1 MMIIAPMDVQTL
13 ELCAALLLTALSV
26 RSFWHIARRRSWVS
40 VANARSLVFA
50 GGLLASMIYFWFKF
64 LKPFV
69 S

>member
-1 MMIIAPMDVQTL
+1 MDEHSL
-13 ELCAALLLTALSV
+13 DLAAALLLTAMCAHRMWQVL
-26 RSFWHIARRRSWVS
+26 RRRPWVS
-40 VANARSLVFA
+40 VTNARSLVFA